1 MVRSNPM
8 AEYGSYAVHRP
19 KLIAGARCLDF
30 LNTTEEG
37 RTERLTSYSE
47 FVLWSGAAGL
57 VDAAGERRLLALA
70 EKQPGAAAK
79 ALGLILEARGALTDL
94 LAAPERRRAPAMK
107 VINRILAQ
115 DRFVLQLESGKTGV
129 RESWAPDCPALR
141 QPLFVLLREAAAL
154 LSSPVRPH
162 IHHCAND
169 DCRWFFVDTSRNQS
183 RRWCEMGTCGNQ
195 AKARAHYRRQR
206 ASP

>member
-1 MVRSNPM
+1 MVKYS
-8 AEYGSYAVHRP
+8 SYALQRP

-30 LNTTEEG
+30 LNTTEDG
-37 RTERLTSYSE
+37 QTERLTSYSE
-47 FVLWSGAAGL
+47 FVIWSRAAGL
-57 VDAAGERRLLALA
+57 IDAAGERRLLALA
-70 EKQPGAAAK
+70 AKQPQAAGK
-79 ALGLILEARGALTDL
+79 ALGLVLEARGALSDL
-94 LAAPERRRAPAMK
+94 LAGPERRRTPAMRM
-107 VINRILAQ
+107 INGILAQ
-115 DRFVLQLESGKTGV
+115 DRFVLQLESGKAGV
-129 RESWAPDCPALR
+129 RECWAPDCPELR

-183 RRWCEMGTCGNQ
+183 RRWCEMETCGNQ